1 MGEIGCV
8 KDKVGGNVRHA
19 CAQSVP
25 VGERFSPRLR
35 EAKGAP
41 GTPRNPVVTP
51 ALLPPPGGSSS
62 GTPPATLLLP
72 NPLSASTGAP
82 WNQTPR
88 PACAQQNLGSRSEIS
103 IQMPPPFLSP
113 SEKVVLLE
121 AAASLPLASD
131 HLVLGIPVLVL
142 LSCVNLG

>member
-1 MGEIGCV
+1 M

-25 VGERFSPRLR
+25 VRERFFPRQR
-35 EAKGAP
+35 EAKGSTGHSQEP
-41 GTPRNPVVTP
+41 RGDSSSSSSSRGLLLRNPSRN
-51 ALLPPPGGSSS
+51 PPSPKPDFSLHRS
-62 GTPPATLLLP
+62 
-72 NPLSASTGAP
+72 P

-88 PACAQQNLGSRSEIS
+88 PACAQQSLGSRSEIS

-121 AAASLPLASD
+121 AAASLPLESD
-131 HLVLGIPVLVL
+131 HLVLGIPVWYFLAV
-142 LSCVNLG
+142 